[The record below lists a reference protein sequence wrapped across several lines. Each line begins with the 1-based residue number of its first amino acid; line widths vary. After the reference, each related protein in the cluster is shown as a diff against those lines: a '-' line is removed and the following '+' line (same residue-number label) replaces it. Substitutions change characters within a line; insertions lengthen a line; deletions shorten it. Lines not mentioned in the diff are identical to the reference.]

1 MDSATLGG
9 TPPLDEARAAQRLA
23 EALDNGGWLNPIEVW
38 DCPLADDEV
47 AYADI
52 TAFGWRFHAI
62 DVPYEHRTV
71 MFGGP
76 LLFAATAIGSWAS
89 NRRRRREAHRQAMS
103 QWRPLGQI
111 RVVVTSTRLLALHNG
126 GWYPVWYS
134 AIVEARSTP
143 DSRTLDLTFVADP
156 PYRLAG
162 PGICSLAPHIER
174 VTSSSR

>member
-1 MDSATLGG
+1 M
-9 TPPLDEARAAQRLA
+9 DEARAAQRLA
-23 EALDNGGWLNPIEVW
+23 EALDNGGWIHPIQVS
-38 DCPLADDEV
+38 DAPLHDGEV

-76 LLFAATAIGSWAS
+76 LLFAATAVGSWAF
-89 NRRRRREAHRQAMS
+89 NRRRRREAERYAMP
-103 QWRPLGQI
+103 QWRRLGQI
-111 RVVVTSTRLLALHNG
+111 RVVVTSTRFLVLHNG

-134 AIVEARSTP
+134 AIDEVRPLPESG
-143 DSRTLDLTFVADP
+143 TLDLAFVDDP

-162 PGICSLAPHIER
+162 PGICSLAPYIER
-174 VTSSSR
+174 VTSSTR

>member
-9 TPPLDEARAAQRLA
+9 APPVDEARAAQRLA
-23 EALDNGGWLNPIEVW
+23 EALDNGGWLNPIHVW
-38 DCPLADDEV
+38 GAPLHDGEV

-52 TAFGWRFHAI
+52 TAVGWRFHAI

-89 NRRRRREAHRQAMS
+89 NRRRRREAERLAS
-103 QWRPLGQI
+103 PQWRALGEI
-111 RVVVTSTRLLALHNG
+111 RVVVTSTRLLVLHGG

-134 AIVEARSTP
+134 AIDEVRPMPESG
-143 DSRTLDLTFVADP
+143 TLDLTFVADP
-156 PYRLAG
+156 PYRLAV
-162 PGICSLAPHIER
+162 PCVYSLAAIFKR
-174 VTSSSR
+174 VVEPAG